1 MSPLADKKSLLFLT
15 SKDKVTAK
23 DGVAPKGIASKVTT
37 GGTLTG
43 TGTGTGSE
51 SSGERSKQS
60 TSAVSSSIL
69 NALPPSRTTA
79 QNETARL

>member
-1 MSPLADKKSLLFLT
+1 MPSLADKKSLLFST
-15 SKDKVTAK
+15 SKDKVAPK
-23 DGVAPKGIASKVTT
+23 DGVAPKGVASSVIT

-43 TGTGTGSE
+43 TGTGSE
-51 SSGERSKQS
+51 SSGRTKQP
-60 TSAVSSSIL
+60 TPAVSSNIL